1 MDKENKKIDINNF
14 FDRTEEISDIA
25 GRALQQSDLNA
36 SAIRANKSIIESLSI
51 TIEAMK
57 TEIRDIA
64 NYIVI
69 ENKMEKQKRDIE
81 KKIEKDRKEDEKFEA
96 EDEKEKKEIRD
107 KLLAMGKPI
116 PKETKRGAA
125 DPVEQAKGGG
135 SFLGGLLKAI
145 AIGGLAALALPLV
158 PVIAP
163 LLLKAMAVG
172 IAVIAGG
179 LLIKKLAEITPQI
192 YKTVKDGLAA
202 GFKKI
207 GESITALRENVVKL
221 GKQVGA
227 FASKK
232 FKQTLN
238 LGKRVFGGI
247 ADFATGGIFDFDKK
261 GDSKFDKF
269 RQENIIDPVKKGVE
283 GAVGDL
289 RERGVKGV
297 AAGIADTFTGGVF
310 DFDKRGDSK
319 INKGQQKLFEKGKE
333 TISDT
338 TEKVKNR
345 VGDAF
350 EKGKDAVFNI
360 GDAITDDEG
369 KPKGVFRNLAGVI
382 DFATGGRFDLDKRG
396 SSTSDNI
403 SPLGRVIN
411 AMIPSQ
417 TNKVNPRVATSPSNT
432 SEVIIRSTSSTIPFI
447 RTVKNQFLSTS
458 PTVNK
463 LPPEVARLIR

>member
-207 GESITALRENVVKL
+207 SETVSALKENVVEL

-289 RERGVKGV
+289 RERGFKGV
-297 AAGIADTFTGGVF
+297 IGGIADSVTGGIF

-319 INKGQQKLFEKGKE
+319 FDEFRQENFIDPVSEKFKE
-333 TISDT
+333 
-338 TEKVKNR
+338 
-345 VGDAF
+345 A
-350 EKGKDAVFNI
+350 KDAVFNI